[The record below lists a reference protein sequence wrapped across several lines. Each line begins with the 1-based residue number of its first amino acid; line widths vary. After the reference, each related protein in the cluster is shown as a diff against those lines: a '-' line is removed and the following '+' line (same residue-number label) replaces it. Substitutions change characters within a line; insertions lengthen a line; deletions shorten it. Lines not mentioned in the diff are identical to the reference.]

1 MSIDAITQIVMM
13 ILAAGAIYGAIRQDI
28 KNIHQMISDNKEST
42 NDAHRRIDSLLLER
56 RAK

>member
-28 KNIHQMISDNKEST
+28 KNIHQMIADNKEST

-56 RAK
+56 RGK